1 MLTILQDM
9 GSYALRASPQAKALG
24 FTLMALA
31 PGEATVR
38 CPYHPDLVGDVE
50 TGVVAGG
57 VVTTLLDHTCGHA
70 VLAALD
76 TFRPI
81 ATLDLRI
88 DYLRAAEPG
97 CDILA
102 HAQCYKLTR
111 SVAFV
116 RAIAFDR
123 DKDDPVA
130 TVQATFMLD
139 SSRPGRRKGP
149 TSGAQGASDGAVDDQ
164 GAAA

>member
-1 MLTILQDM
+1 MLTILKDM
-9 GSYALRASPQAKALG
+9 GSGALQASPHARVLG
-24 FTLMALA
+24 FTLESIGPA
-31 PGEATVR
+31 EATVR
-38 CPYHPDLVGDVE
+38 CPYSPDLVGDAD

-76 TFRPI
+76 AYRTI

-97 CDILA
+97 LDILA
-102 HAQCYKLTR
+102 YAQCYKLTR

-139 SSRPGRRKGP
+139 SSRPGRRKG
-149 TSGAQGASDGAVDDQ
+149 AINDGD
-164 GAAA
+164 AAA

>member
-1 MLTILQDM
+1 MLTILKDM
-9 GSYALRASPQAKALG
+9 GSTALHASPQARSLG
-24 FTLMALA
+24 FILEAIDVA
-31 PGEATVR
+31 EATVR
-38 CPYHPDLVGDVE
+38 CPYSPELVGDAE
-50 TGVVAGG
+50 TGIVAGG

-76 TFRPI
+76 VFRTI

-97 CDILA
+97 QDILA
-102 HAQCYKLTR
+102 YAQCYKLTR

-139 SSRPGRRKGP
+139 SSRSGRRG
-149 TSGAQGASDGAVDDQ
+149 SASKAPLKDNGVQPA
-164 GAAA
+164 

>member
-1 MLTILQDM
+1 MLTILRDM
-9 GSYALRASPQAKALG
+9 GSYALHASPQARALG
-24 FTLMALA
+24 FTLMEIAA
-31 PGEATVR
+31 GEATVR
-38 CPYHPDLVGDVE
+38 CPYSPDLVGDVG

-76 TFRPI
+76 SFRPI

-88 DYLRAAEPG
+88 DYQRAAEPG
-97 CDILA
+97 CDIVA
-102 HAQCYKLTR
+102 HAQCYKLTK

-123 DKDDPVA
+123 DKDDPLA

-139 SSRPGRRKGP
+139 SSRSGRRSR
-149 TSGAQGASDGAVDDQ
+149 TESDADASEQSPQDGQAS
-164 GAAA
+164 A

>member
-1 MLTILQDM
+1 M

-24 FTLMALA
+24 FTLIALG

-38 CPYHPDLVGDVE
+38 CPYAPDLIGDVE

-97 CDILA
+97 CDIVA
-102 HAQCYKLTR
+102 YAQCHKMTR

-130 TVQATFMLD
+130 TVQATFMLN
-139 SSRPGRRKGP
+139 SSHSRRRTEP
-149 TSGAQGASDGAVDDQ
+149 QRDAASTNDEGASS
-164 GAAA
+164 

>member
-24 FTLMALA
+24 FTLMAIA
-31 PGEATVR
+31 QGEATVR

-97 CDILA
+97 CDITA

-116 RAIAFDR
+116 RATAFDR

-139 SSRPGRRKGP
+139 SSRPGRRRGS
-149 TSGAQGASDGAVDDQ
+149 TSHAQSPQEGEASI
-164 GAAA
+164 

>member
-1 MLTILQDM
+1 MLTILRDI
-9 GSYALRASPQAKALG
+9 GSQALQASPQAKALG
-24 FTLMALA
+24 FTLVSVG

-38 CPYHPDLVGDVE
+38 CPYSPDLVGDVE

-76 TFRPI
+76 AFRQI

-102 HAQCYKLTR
+102 YAQCYKLTR

-123 DKDDPVA
+123 DRDDPVA

-139 SSRPGRRKGP
+139 SSRQGRRNGP
-149 TSGAQGASDGAVDDQ
+149 TTQTPAGEGADQ
-164 GAAA
+164 A

>member
-9 GSYALRASPQAKALG
+9 GSHALSASPQAKALG
-24 FTLMALA
+24 FTLIALA
-31 PGEATVR
+31 QGEATVR
-38 CPYHPDLVGDVE
+38 CPYSPDLVGDVE

-76 TFRPI
+76 IFRPI

-123 DKDDPVA
+123 DKNDPVA

-139 SSRPGRRKGP
+139 SSRSARRKRSTTDPQPPNGGEG
-149 TSGAQGASDGAVDDQ
+149 SV
-164 GAAA
+164 